1 MNSAMFNVQTSSDT
15 GNDSSK
21 SDISCDSS
29 DEYELSSSVTDD
41 TSSSYPD
48 SESESDEEKI
58 NDVVPLSAAT
68 RMLF

>member
-21 SDISCDSS
+21 SDISCHSS
-29 DEYELSSSVTDD
+29 EEYELSFSVTDD

-48 SESESDEEKI
+48 SESESDEETI